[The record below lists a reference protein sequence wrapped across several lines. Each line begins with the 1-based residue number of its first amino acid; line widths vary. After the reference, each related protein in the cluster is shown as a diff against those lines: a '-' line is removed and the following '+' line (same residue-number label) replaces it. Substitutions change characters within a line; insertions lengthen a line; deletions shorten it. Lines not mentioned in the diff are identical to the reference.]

1 MWTKVKDEIAALW
14 CHQVSYLVMALVYSA
29 GQLGMLAKDA
39 SGVCVVVLYLVLAS
53 QRH

>member
-1 MWTKVKDEIAALW
+1 MFEWMKEEIAGLW

-29 GQLGMLAKDA
+29 GQWGMLAKDA
-39 SGVCVVVLYLVLAS
+39 SGACVVALYLVLAS